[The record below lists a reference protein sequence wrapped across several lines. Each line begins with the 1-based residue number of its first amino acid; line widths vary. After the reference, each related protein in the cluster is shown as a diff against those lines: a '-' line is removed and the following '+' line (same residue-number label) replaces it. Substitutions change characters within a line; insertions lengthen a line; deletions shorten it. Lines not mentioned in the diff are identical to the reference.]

1 MEPRYNFK
9 IRQLTLQNS
18 CVGFLN
24 LLHILVPS
32 SRRKPHNMNNYLI
45 SIQEDSFTFNQED
58 LEALDIIS
66 IGDSQYH
73 SLSDL
78 KSYDIKVIQADFPNK
93 LITVEVNGNT
103 YPLKLQDQYDQMVD
117 KLGMLAAKSQQINKV
132 KAPMPGLIID
142 IMATVG
148 QEVSKGTPL
157 LVLSAMKMENI
168 ITSPGQGVIKRIEVK
183 IDDAVVKGQILIEME

>member
-1 MEPRYNFK
+1 
-9 IRQLTLQNS
+9 
-18 CVGFLN
+18 
-24 LLHILVPS
+24 
-32 SRRKPHNMNNYLI
+32 MNNYLI